1 VKASVGGRA
10 DLLGEGVGDTVVVAG
25 AGLLLEPELVPEL
38 EADGVDVGPV
48 AVPTWSSPP
57 PRVRK

>member
-10 DLLGEGVGDTVVVAG
+10 DVLGDGVGDPIVVAG
-25 AGLLLEPELVPEL
+25 AGLLLEPELV
-38 EADGVDVGPV
+38 ADGVDVGPL